1 MGNID
6 HLEEIA
12 IKMAELYSRETKT
25 NYDEELKNKL
35 YKFLREEI

>member
-25 NYDEELKNKL
+25 NYDEELKDNIYKL
-35 YKFLREEI
+35 LRGE

>member
-12 IKMAELYSRETKT
+12 IKMTELYSRETKT
-25 NYDEELKNKL
+25 NYDEELEDNIYKL
-35 YKFLREEI
+35 LRGEQ